1 MLVCAFLGLRAVCGR
16 VWTGLDMQSRVYTG
30 LYKRMWCRT
39 ELRVGQGLRGGF
51 PHTWNGF
58 ENSASE
64 LGLLGCCEGIFIKE
78 AG

>member
-51 PHTWNGF
+51 PHTWIGF